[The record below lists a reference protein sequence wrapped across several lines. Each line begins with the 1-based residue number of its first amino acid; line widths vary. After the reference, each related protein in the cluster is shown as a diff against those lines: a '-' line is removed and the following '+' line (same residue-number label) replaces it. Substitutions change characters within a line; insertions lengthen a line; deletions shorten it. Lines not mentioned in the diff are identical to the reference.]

1 MKRTSGALVALACAV
16 QLAMG
21 CGDDD
26 ADGGGP
32 FGSGAAGGFLG
43 TGAGGPG
50 SGGSNNGGGAATGST
65 ACQPSPDEEGCVGQ
79 QFAGEAIPT
88 DVYIMFD
95 QSCSMSCPVERS
107 GRGQCCMGGPDP
119 RIDPVRA
126 AVDSF
131 LRDEDSNG
139 MGVGIGYFG
148 YMEVGSTSCDPDDY
162 SEPDVP
168 IAPLPGNAGAL
179 TSSLNSV
186 EPTGETPTGSAIRGA
201 CDYTTQFKSNNPGRN
216 VVILLVTDGV
226 PETPS
231 TGNQNGC
238 GSTSLDDA
246 EDAARECLTQA
257 STPTYVLGVGQA
269 LDNLNDIADAGGT
282 GQARIVTGGDVEG
295 AVLEA
300 LRQIRQDATIP
311 CQLALPPA
319 PSGQTLDTTRVNV
332 GICDPSGANRTTF
345 RVPNEGECGS
355 DGGWYYEDNETRIV
369 LCEASCDTV
378 SQAGSQLYF
387 SVGCAT
393 DEPPVE

>member
-1 MKRTSGALVALACAV
+1 
-16 QLAMG
+16 
-21 CGDDD
+21 
-26 ADGGGP
+26 
-32 FGSGAAGGFLG
+32 
-43 TGAGGPG
+43 
-50 SGGSNNGGGAATGST
+50 
-65 ACQPSPDEEGCVGQ
+65 CQPSPDEEGCVGQ

-216 VVILLVTDGV
+216 VVILLVTD
-226 PETPS
+226 
-231 TGNQNGC
+231 
-238 GSTSLDDA
+238 
-246 EDAARECLTQA
+246 
-257 STPTYVLGVGQA
+257 
-269 LDNLNDIADAGGT
+269 
-282 GQARIVTGGDVEG
+282 
-295 AVLEA
+295 
-300 LRQIRQDATIP
+300 
-311 CQLALPPA
+311 
-319 PSGQTLDTTRVNV
+319 
-332 GICDPSGANRTTF
+332 
-345 RVPNEGECGS
+345 
-355 DGGWYYEDNETRIV
+355 
-369 LCEASCDTV
+369 
-378 SQAGSQLYF
+378 
-387 SVGCAT
+387 
-393 DEPPVE
+393 